1 MTGSSC
7 PRGRRGA
14 ALAHTYALAHTF
26 SLAGAIAFG
35 ALVATVLAPQGAHA
49 TGTLDCSIDDA
60 AVAFDAQTAFSY
72 GMGGSFNNF
81 RAVLELKP
89 AGKGASPAFGKVELD
104 GEALVHHWFHG
115 KEVRLHFYYEAPDP
129 KAASAELVIETK
141 SRGAEAESFAGRY
154 VLTLTMVE
162 ADGKAK
168 TRTLKGRATCSA
180 G

>member
-1 MTGSSC
+1 MTGSS
-7 PRGRRGA
+7 RGPSPAPHRRSGAVGRVFGLA
-14 ALAHTYALAHTF
+14 ALALVI
-26 SLAGAIAFG
+26 GAPA
-35 ALVATVLAPQGAHA
+35 AHA

-81 RAVLELKP
+81 RAVLEVKP
-89 AGKGASPAFGKVELD
+89 AGKGGAPFGKLELD

-115 KEVRLHFYYEAPDP
+115 NEVRLHLYHERPD
-129 KAASAELVIETK
+129 ARAGSAELLIETK
-141 SRGAEAESFAGRY
+141 SRGKEAESFAGRY
-154 VLTLTMVE
+154 VLTLTTVD
-162 ADGKAK
+162 ADGTEK